1 MDECVSA
8 CVCECESVKVER
20 FNTNTQKKVQTQQGG
35 APLTGVVTPEAGQRN
50 PSVGF
55 SGRV

>member
-1 MDECVSA
+1 MSVCPR
-8 CVCECESVKVER
+8 VCECESVKLER
-20 FNTNTQKKVQTQQGG
+20 FNTNTQIKVQTQQGG